1 MMKRTNDLIFKLIF
15 GSPGNTDIL
24 AAFLMSVLNLPEK
37 EYETLTIVDPHTR
50 IESENGKHSILDIK
64 LHTKSQNVIDIEIQ
78 VADTPQLKKRIL
90 FYTAKMLTEQLDRG
104 EDYDKLRN
112 VVTILITD
120 YSFIEDSDL
129 YHHRYRFYDENAQ
142 SLFSDT
148 MEINVLELPKLPPN
162 SDATS
167 LWDWLRFLK
176 TDREEEM
183 KMLAQKNE
191 KINRA
196 FGVLME
202 LSEDEK
208 VKLRYEAREKA
219 ERDERDRLK
228 GSLAKGIEIGMEK
241 GMEKG
246 MVAVAKKMLEENMS
260 AEVISR
266 FTGLSIAEIENLD
279 A

>member
-24 AAFLMSVLNLPEK
+24 AAFLMSVLNLPEE

-120 YSFIEDSDL
+120 YSFVEDSDL
-129 YHHRYRFYDENAQ
+129 YHHRYRFYDENTQ

-148 MEINVLELPKLPPN
+148 MEINVLELPKLPQN

-202 LSEDEK
+202 LSEDDK

-219 ERDERDRLK
+219 ERDERDRMK
-228 GSLAKGIEIGMEK
+228 GSLARGRAEGRAE
-241 GMEKG
+241 G